1 MPNTA
6 TRLIHLIMLLQR
18 HPNQKAGDL
27 ARELGVSV
35 RTLHRYMAMLDE
47 MGIPVYSER
56 GPQGGFS
63 LVRGYKMPP
72 LVLTPDEAV
81 AVALGTGM
89 VEELW
94 GELYRETARS
104 ALAKLENILPD
115 EQNQEVAWARRTL
128 IAIDLHRS
136 NLAALTPYLEALRR
150 SIREH
155 HSVCVQYRSSNSP
168 HPTQRELDPYALI
181 HRWGWW
187 YVIAFCHLRQAVRS
201 FRVDRIESLETSD
214 QLFLSPE
221 DFDIQA
227 YLAQDWGAPP
237 QVQARMRF
245 SADTAHLALYNRAYW
260 ESVTEEPDGSVI
272 VTFSAPELY
281 WAASTVLAYGPI
293 VEALEP
299 PELRAM
305 LAEWARATAELYK

>member
-35 RTLHRYMAMLDE
+35 RTLHRYMGMLDE

-81 AVALGTGM
+81 AVSLGTGM

-128 IAIDLHRS
+128 IATDLHRS

-150 SIREH
+150 SVREH
-155 HSVCVQYRSSNSP
+155 CSVHMGYRSSNSP
-168 HPTQRELDPYALI
+168 HPTQREMDPYALI

-187 YVIAFCHLRQAVRS
+187 YVIGFCHLRQAVRS
-201 FRVDRIESLETSD
+201 FRVDRIESLETSE
-214 QLFLSPE
+214 QLFESPE
-221 DFDIQA
+221 EFDIQA

-237 QVQARMRF
+237 QVQVRMRF
-245 SADTAHLALYNRAYW
+245 KADTAHLAQYNRAYW
-260 ESVTEEPDGSVI
+260 EDLTEEPDGSVI
-272 VTFSAPELY
+272 VSFSAPEMY

-299 PELRAM
+299 PELRDM
-305 LAEWARATAELYK
+305 LANWARGTIELYT